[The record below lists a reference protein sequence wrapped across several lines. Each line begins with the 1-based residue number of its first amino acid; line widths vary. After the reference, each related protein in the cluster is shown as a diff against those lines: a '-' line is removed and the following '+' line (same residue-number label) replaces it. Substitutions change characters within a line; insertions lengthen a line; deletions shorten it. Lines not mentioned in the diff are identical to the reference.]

1 MVFAVCYTVHVSTSQ
16 GGGHLFY
23 VHTSDMT
30 AEEIACFPSKYNIIV
45 HVSAQLCGKKFMFA
59 CGLKAASSAHSP
71 THLSF
76 FVLFVITYVHVIKE
90 CACVVMC
97 VYLCVHACT
106 SNRSIIMR
114 TLLTMS
120 ASPCTSHLMLLSLQ

>member
-1 MVFAVCYTVHVSTSQ
+1 MVFAVCYTVRVSTSQ
-16 GGGHLFY
+16 GGGGGHLFY

-76 FVLFVITYVHVIKE
+76 FVLFVITSVHVIKE
-90 CACVVMC
+90 CTCVVYVCIFERTC
-97 VYLCVHACT
+97 VY
-106 SNRSIIMR
+106 
-114 TLLTMS
+114 
-120 ASPCTSHLMLLSLQ
+120 